1 MNYASGSQRA
11 FAWIID
17 FIILV
22 TVLLGTSR
30 LVWFLMPETY
40 IEQPFQA
47 MQLYTKRESE
57 TFFYTFIIFTI
68 FVAAYQI
75 LLPLSPWEGT
85 PGHRLAK
92 IRLVRP
98 DGKRLDV
105 MSSIRRFF
113 ATLIKCFIIFFTGP
127 IIALLGGNEALSML
141 FLVAPI
147 AFVFISYLFAID
159 SPEGAWLWEVVGN
172 YRFVRRG

>member
-1 MNYASGSQRA
+1 MNYASGWQRT

-22 TVLLGTSR
+22 TALLVTSR
-30 LVWFLMPETY
+30 LVWLLIPETY

-47 MQLYTKRESE
+47 MQLFTKRELES
-57 TFFYTFIIFTI
+57 FFYTFIIFTMI
-68 FVAAYQI
+68 VAAYQI
-75 LLPLSPWEGT
+75 LSPLSPWEGT

-92 IRLVRP
+92 IRLVQP
-98 DGKRLDV
+98 DGRRLGM

-113 ATLIKCFIIFFTGP
+113 ATLMKCFIIFFIGP
-127 IIALLGGNEALSML
+127 IIASLGGNEALSML

-147 AFVFISYLFAID
+147 AFVFISFLFAIHR
-159 SPEGAWLWEVVGN
+159 PEGAWLWELVGN
-172 YRFVRRG
+172 YRFVRRD